1 MEKMLP
7 RLIGEDIQ
15 LNLLLD
21 PAIGQVK
28 ADPGQ
33 IEQVV
38 MNLAVNSRDAMP
50 DGGKLTIQTAN
61 AELDAAFAREHAGS
75 IPGQYVML
83 AVTDT
88 GTGMDP
94 ETQAQIF
101 EPFFTTKDRDKGTGL
116 GLATV
121 YGVVK
126 QSSGYLRRKID
137 VDSPERLIH
146 TVRGAG
152 YRLGARS
159 IPARTAVGDD

>member
-7 RLIGEDIQ
+7 RLIGEDSQ
-15 LNLLLD
+15 LNLVLD
-21 PAIGQVK
+21 PAIGQVR

-38 MNLAVNSRDAMP
+38 MNLAVNARDAMP
-50 DGGKLTIQTAN
+50 DGGKFTIRTAN
-61 AELDAAFAREHAGS
+61 AELDAAFVREHQGS
-75 IPGQYVML
+75 LPGQYVML

-101 EPFFTTKDRDKGTGL
+101 EPFFTTNDRAKGTGL

-121 YGVVK
+121 YGVLK
-126 QSSGYLRRKID
+126 HSSGYIT
-137 VDSPERLIH
+137 VDSKL
-146 TVRGAG
+146 
-152 YRLGARS
+152 
-159 IPARTAVGDD
+159 